1 VIKIKITIISAGKVK
16 EKYFLSAID
25 EYVKRLSR
33 YTKMEFISLK
43 QGHTT
48 QEMSEKDILNV
59 KEDEGLRML
68 DRVNEREYVIAL
80 DLKGTELTSEK
91 FSDKIQN
98 LRVTGKS
105 NITFI
110 IGGSHGLSEKVLKR
124 ANYKICFSKMTF
136 PHKLMKVILVEQIYR
151 AFKIISNEPYH
162 K

>member
-1 VIKIKITIISAGKVK
+1 
-16 EKYFLSAID
+16 
-25 EYVKRLSR
+25 VKRLSR

-48 QEMSEKDILNV
+48 QEMSEKDIVNV
-59 KEDEGLRML
+59 KEDEGLRIL
-68 DRVNEREYVIAL
+68 DRISEREYVIAL
-80 DLKGTELTSEK
+80 DLRGTELTSEN

>member
-1 VIKIKITIISAGKVK
+1 VVKIKITIISAGKVK

-48 QEMSEKDILNV
+48 QEMSEKDIVNV
-59 KEDEGLRML
+59 KEDEGLRIL
-68 DRVNEREYVIAL
+68 DRISEREYVIAL
-80 DLKGTELTSEK
+80 DLKGIELTSEK

>member
-1 VIKIKITIISAGKVK
+1 MIKIKITIISAGKVK

>member
-1 VIKIKITIISAGKVK
+1 MVKIKITIISAGKVK

-48 QEMSEKDILNV
+48 QEMSEKDIVNV
-59 KEDEGLRML
+59 KEDEGLRIL
-68 DRVNEREYVIAL
+68 DRISEREYVIAL
-80 DLKGTELTSEK
+80 DLKGIELTSEK

>member
-59 KEDEGLRML
+59 KEDEGLRIL

-80 DLKGTELTSEK
+80 DLKGIELTSEK